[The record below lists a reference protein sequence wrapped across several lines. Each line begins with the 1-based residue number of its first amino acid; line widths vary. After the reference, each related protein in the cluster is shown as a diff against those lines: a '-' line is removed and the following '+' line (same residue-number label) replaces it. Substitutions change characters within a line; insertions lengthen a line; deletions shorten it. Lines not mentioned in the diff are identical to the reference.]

1 MTKED
6 EAHRVSFRAIFH
18 LSSPPLFI
26 LELFVRWEKNSSSEH
41 LIIKSFY
48 FIYHLNHIIIKSVG
62 FNKSTKGSCSLTCCE
77 FLTLERET
85 CGAFISKGAGLFPDD
100 HKLSANEGTISS
112 EGRQKSDGRWDF
124 WREDSAVIGLIF
136 WKGISC
142 ARQAK
147 KYTLPSL
154 YNREITSFNEIGK
167 TC

>member
-6 EAHRVSFRAIFH
+6 KSHKVSFRAIFH

-26 LELFVRWEKNSSSEH
+26 LDLFVRWEKNISSKH
-41 LIIKSFY
+41 L
-48 FIYHLNHIIIKSVG
+48 VG

-77 FLTLERET
+77 FLTLEGET
-85 CGAFISKGAGLFPDD
+85 CGVFISKGAGLFPDD

-112 EGRQKSDGRWDF
+112 EGRLKSDGCWEF
-124 WREDSAVIGLIF
+124 CREDSAMTGLTF

-147 KYTLPSL
+147 TYTLPSL
-154 YNREITSFNEIGK
+154 YNRVITSFNEIGK
-167 TC
+167 MYQRSSTSENF